1 MQKVI
6 DIPNKDLPIAQ
17 VIRESLTDC
26 HISVRTEVLAGMSE
40 EEFID
45 HRVDIFLQSL
55 ETALHA
61 GFHPSGAEEIAFQ
74 ECMVGLVNTSGSE
87 GA

>member
-6 DIPNKDLPIAQ
+6 DIPNKELPIAQ

-26 HISVRTEVLAGMSE
+26 PKTIKNEVLAGMSE

-45 HRVDIFLQSL
+45 HRVNIFLQSL

-74 ECMVGLVNTSGSE
+74 ECMAGLINTSESE